1 MCPPEPLP
9 HPFDTTIQLLHQQ
22 LLAYTTTTTTPFN
35 TTNQLHHHLIPTD
48 NDIMYSSGSSSSSYH
63 RRHSD
68 AASIPDGLPHRDS
81 ARSRQSSTSSER
93 SCEAMSA
100 YQTAH
105 LWRCMLELQERYGC
119 YNSTR
124 VSLAVGAGDD
134 ALDLMP
140 SRFIIDTLN
149 DSLVDLPEEGWEM
162 LDSVYMRQDHHQAPK
177 GKSKHGRFW
186 RRR

>member
-9 HPFDTTIQLLHQQ
+9 HPLDTIIQQQLL
-22 LLAYTTTTTTPFN
+22 LLAYTTTTIN
-35 TTNQLHHHLIPTD
+35 TAQTHPLTFSNNNN
-48 NDIMYSSGSSSSSYH
+48 NDTMDSSSSSY

-68 AASIPDGLPHRDS
+68 AASIPDGLPPRDS

-100 YQTAH
+100 DETAH

-177 GKSKHGRFW
+177 EKSKHGRFW